1 MYHNHYQSIRVFT
14 SLDSLLGIFLANTK
28 FSQGNNNLDEFQ
40 LDKTN
45 TVKLREYI
53 ERERT
58 IFWPVIR

>member
-1 MYHNHYQSIRVFT
+1 MFT